1 MTSDSNWKYFQLMN
15 SDSCTACFLPLQVDE
30 AGHEQLGH
38 LGEEDHRDGVV
49 AVGGG
54 AVPGGRDQHAL
65 GHEHHHVGQEDHEA
79 GPGREEL
86 VPCLCCY
93 HYRFLLEHVLI

>member
-1 MTSDSNWKYFQLMN
+1 MNYDSW
-15 SDSCTACFLPLQVDE
+15 TACCLLLQVDE
-30 AGHEQLGH
+30 AGHDQLGH
-38 LGEEDHRDGVV
+38 LGQEDHRDGVV

-65 GHEHHHVGQEDHEA
+65 GHEHHHVGQEHHEA

-93 HYRFLLEHVLI
+93 HYRFLLEHV

>member
-1 MTSDSNWKYFQLMN
+1 MNYDSW
-15 SDSCTACFLPLQVDE
+15 TACFLLLQVDE
-30 AGHEQLGH
+30 AGHDQLGH
-38 LGEEDHRDGVV
+38 LGQEDHRDGVV

-54 AVPGGRDQHAL
+54 AVPGGRDEHAL
-65 GHEHHHVGQEDHEA
+65 GHEHHHVGQEHHEA

-93 HYRFLLEHVLI
+93 HHNFLLEHVLI